1 MSENRGRPKEQPQ
14 QEKQTVFTRVYEDET
29 SIDTWYYDIEKSDK
43 GPYLCEVKW
52 KDGLDKDWSK
62 IQKNAK
68 QMRKIERNQ
77 RNGISKPLAI
87 TQQKWINPKNNKEVG
102 YTRAKMLGLIK

>member
-1 MSENRGRPKEQPQ
+1 MIEKVKW
-14 QEKQTVFTRVYEDET
+14 EKQTVYSKVFEDET
-29 SIDTWYYDIEKSDK
+29 SIDTWYYDEEKSNR
-43 GPYLCEVKW
+43 GPYKIEVQW
-52 KDGLDKDWSK
+52 KNGLDKDWSQ

-77 RNGISKPLAI
+77 RNGNSKPLPI

-102 YTRAKMLGLIK
+102 YTRAKMLGLI